1 MLAAGLRKTR
11 RRPGSRC
18 ARAARAHRKGVF
30 DLDDAGKLPYESPV
44 MEVVELDGFDLRPGP
59 LEEFLADGLAA
70 AMTAGD
76 AEGRLR

>member
-1 MLAAGLRKTR
+1 M
-11 RRPGSRC
+11 
-18 ARAARAHRKGVF
+18 F